1 MKLQRARI
9 PSLAVCT
16 AALLL
21 GGVVGCSDPDAEVT
35 VAPTGSEGD
44 GAPEDGDGQP
54 DADDGG
60 EVGDDADAD
69 ADGATDEDDETGG
82 SSGGDESPEVAWPD
96 PIPVDAVGRHPDGV
110 VVELFELRARASSVD
125 IDVRITNGQGTP
137 ARLSDSG
144 TPATLTDDTGTTYPL
159 VPPEGDRQLFV
170 GDGDVVEGTLSF
182 AGPLSPDATTL
193 SIEFNPD
200 RVDENRQGSPY
211 LLIEGFPITEAG
223 DASADGEEEDEA

>member
-21 GGVVGCSDPDAEVT
+21 GGVTGCSDPDAEVT
-35 VAPTGSEGD
+35 VAPTGAEGD
-44 GAPEDGDGQP
+44 GTSEDEGGEP

-60 EVGDDADAD
+60 DGEDVAGQDGDDE
-69 ADGATDEDDETGG
+69 GGEGGEDDDG
-82 SSGGDESPEVAWPD
+82 SGGDESPGTAWPD

-110 VVELFELRARASSVD
+110 VVELFEVRAQASSVD

-182 AGPLSPDATTL
+182 SGPLSPDATTL
-193 SIEFNPD
+193 RIEFNPD
-200 RVDENRQGSPY
+200 RVDEDRQGSPY
-211 LLIEGFPITEAG
+211 LLVEEFPI
-223 DASADGEEEDEA
+223 DGADEASTADDEQDEG